1 MTVFADYS
9 KYYDLLYQ
17 DKNYQG
23 EADFID
29 TLLQKYGNKP
39 IKLLEL
45 GSGTGKHACLLANKG
60 YNIVGIDQSATM
72 LELAGRLLAQNQA
85 VAKNIRL
92 FEGDVRTFKIA
103 EQFDAVIS
111 LFHVLSYQTTN
122 NDIEAMFATAKNHLL
137 PGGIF
142 IFDCWYGPCVLEQK
156 PKMRYKKLENE
167 SLLVERIAE
176 PSLDVNA
183 GTVNVHYHLFVQEKP
198 QTTFIK
204 MEEDHLMRYFF
215 LPEIQQY
222 CDKYSMKLELA
233 CEWLTRKP
241 LSDQTFGACFVVRV

>member
-17 DKNYQG
+17 DKDYQS
-23 EADFID
+23 ESQFMDS
-29 TLLQKYGNKP
+29 LLQTYGNKP
-39 IKLLEL
+39 QKLLEL

-60 YNIVGIDQSATM
+60 YSIVGIDQSSTM
-72 LELAGRLLAQNQA
+72 LEMAGRLLAKEPA
-85 VAKNIRL
+85 CAKNIRL
-92 FEGDVRTFKIA
+92 FEGDVRTFNIA

-122 NDIEAMFATAKNHLL
+122 QDVEKMFATAKNHLK

-156 PKMRYKKLENE
+156 PAVRYKKLENE
-167 SLLVERIAE
+167 SLRVERIAE

-183 GTVNVHYHLFVQEKP
+183 GTVNVHYHLFVQDKP
-198 QTTFIK
+198 QTTFTK

-215 LPEIQQY
+215 LPEIQHY
-222 CDKYSMKLELA
+222 CDKYSMKIELA

-241 LSDQTFGACFVVRV
+241 LSAQTFGACFVVRV